1 MKKLIATAAFVLCA
15 LTAYAAPVNIVF
27 TSFNQGLWQLG
38 FPYTATINGTPDV
51 EVMCDDWAHGG
62 LPGQT
67 WQANYTD
74 LGTGNLSLLRFNQLP
89 NALTLYEKAGWL
101 LLETRVTPYTE
112 WTDINIAVWYT
123 FDNSAPLTSGAIAW
137 LNMAQQE
144 ANLGFP
150 GVNFHD
156 VACIHRLTSMIPILK
171 ALRNCASRSRAGHHR
186 SAGRG
191 LARSLGSQEARLTF
205 VACKLPPCRVAFRHG
220 LLFPLV
226 SGFTGRQGSK
236 RQYRPRV

>member
-137 LNMAQQE
+137 LNLAQQE

-156 VACIHRLTSMIPILK
+156 VAVYTPTDQYDSNPEGPQELLHPVPEPATI
-171 ALRNCASRSRAGHHR
+171 ALLAG
-186 SAGRG
+186 
-191 LARSLGSQEARLTF
+191 
-205 VACKLPPCRVAFRHG
+205 G
-220 LLFPLV
+220 LLGVWGRRKLV
-226 SGFTGRQGSK
+226 
-236 RQYRPRV
+236 